1 MAPVSTHEFIPP
13 GTRFHALPSPFP
25 IKRGGALHGARIAY
39 ETWGRLDAAA
49 GNAVLI
55 LTGLSPNAHAASS
68 PAETP
73 LVVSTT
79 TASSIVTVTVTLS
92 PALR

>member
-55 LTGLSPNAHAASS
+55 LTGL
-68 PAETP
+68 
-73 LVVSTT
+73 
-79 TASSIVTVTVTLS
+79 
-92 PALR
+92 